1 MPRFPPPLNSRL
13 SSRRPHEF
21 HRRKSSKGSKASFS
35 GCEVARAS
43 DEVKSLF
50 KRPALRRSLGSYD
63 FSFAGCQK
71 RSVNQEKSRMKA
83 KMIKQTLDDSLYTSR
98 KFSNLCTSLHYNYI
112 LEWSLNTVEALHFF
126 ILAYCFLFRHL
137 FLHLKYHFLHS
148 SQLKEKKM
156 QV

>member
-1 MPRFPPPLNSRL
+1 MRSRP
-13 SSRRPHEF
+13 SERRSQ
-21 HRRKSSKGSKASFS
+21 KSIQKASAATQS
-35 GCEVARAS
+35 RVI
-43 DEVKSLF
+43 
-50 KRPALRRSLGSYD
+50 YD

-83 KMIKQTLDDSLYTSR
+83 KMIKQTLDDTLYTSR

-112 LEWSLNTVEALHFF
+112 LGWFLNTVEALHFF

-148 SQLKEKKM
+148 SQLKEKKNASLT
-156 QV
+156 QGSYFIVNAK